1 MLEGGGV
8 GGGISLMGMAAIAAR
23 GSGGVF
29 LYWGPGAQGGG
40 KPQKHRLKTY
50 THHFLRKYM

>member
-1 MLEGGGV
+1 MFVMVLLMSAVDAGGGGV

-29 LYWGPGAQGGG
+29 L
-40 KPQKHRLKTY
+40 
-50 THHFLRKYM
+50 